1 LDEAALR
8 RSASQL
14 AEKLLAWIVL
24 KAHGF
29 SHAASPLNDARQ
41 RLKPHA
47 PKGVEPLI
55 LSFFR
60 PLLRIHAKNTFSRNL
75 HWKKF
80 HRVQPGNPQC
90 SLLTSS
96 VDKYT
101 PVSLAH
107 FALDF
112 SIEHAELKKARARS
126 WRMRAF
132 RILVADDHEV
142 ARRGIRV
149 LIEDRPGW
157 EVCGEAADGREAVE
171 RARELRPDLV
181 LLDIGMPNLNGI
193 EAARQILS
201 NSPATN
207 ILILTMHYSQQTVK
221 EVLAVGARGFLLKSD
236 AGRDLV
242 TAVEAVQDNRTF
254 FTSKVT
260 EIVVDGYLNPV
271 QKDLPALKS
280 RLTPRE
286 REVMQLL
293 AEGKTS
299 KEVAV
304 ALNLSVKTAE
314 THRTNIMRKLD
325 LHSVADLTLYALRHG
340 IAQAF

>member
-1 LDEAALR
+1 M
-8 RSASQL
+8 
-14 AEKLLAWIVL
+14 K
-24 KAHGF
+24 
-29 SHAASPLNDARQ
+29 
-41 RLKPHA
+41 
-47 PKGVEPLI
+47 
-55 LSFFR
+55 
-60 PLLRIHAKNTFSRNL
+60 
-75 HWKKF
+75 
-80 HRVQPGNPQC
+80 
-90 SLLTSS
+90 
-96 VDKYT
+96 
-101 PVSLAH
+101 
-107 FALDF
+107 
-112 SIEHAELKKARARS
+112 
-126 WRMRAF
+126 AF

-142 ARRGIRV
+142 VRRGIRV
-149 LIEDRPGW
+149 LIEDHPGW
-157 EVCGEAADGREAVE
+157 EVCGEAVDGREAVE
-171 RARELRPDLV
+171 RTRELKPDLV
-181 LLDIGMPNLNGI
+181 LLDIGM
-193 EAARQILS
+193 AARQILA
-201 NSPATN
+201 NCPVTI

-242 TAVEAVQDNRTF
+242 MAVEAVQDNRTF

-260 EIVVDGYLNPV
+260 EIVVDGYLNPTP
-271 QKDLPALKS
+271 KESPHLKN

-325 LHSVADLTLYALRHG
+325 LHSVADLTLYALRNG